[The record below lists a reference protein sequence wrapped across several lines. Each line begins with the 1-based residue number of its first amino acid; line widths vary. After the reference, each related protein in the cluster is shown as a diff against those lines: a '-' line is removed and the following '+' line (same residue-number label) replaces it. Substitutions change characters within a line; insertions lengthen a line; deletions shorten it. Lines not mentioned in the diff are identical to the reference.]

1 MRINWSST
9 NMNIIDLYNQMK
21 NEELLTRPYYQR
33 RLVWT
38 TGDKEKFIDTI
49 LKGLPFPE
57 VYLCQGELDTE
68 NLKTV
73 YYVVD
78 GQQRLTTIKNYI
90 EGNLTIKEIPAY
102 KDLNKDQQTEFVNYP
117 VVVRQLGKISEEKIK
132 LIFDRLNKTDYTLNG
147 TELMYA
153 QYQGEYISLA
163 RKMADKF
170 STFLEKII
178 GEKSINRMV
187 DISFILQVMTTLE
200 NKIYFSG
207 DREVKKFVEL
217 YNEIYE
223 NKENMENIITKSF
236 NLFNSLDLKLDS
248 LFYKKAACFSLI
260 TELCKINADIDKKV
274 LIKKL
279 NSFEEKLIK
288 NKEKDIESNEL
299 AKFYNYLYQGTA
311 SKSARDYR
319 GKLIENYILNRK

>member
-217 YNEIYE
+217 YNETYE

>member
-38 TGDKEKFIDTI
+38 NADKEKFIDTI
-49 LKGLPFPE
+49 LQGLPFPE
-57 VYLCQGELDTE
+57 IYICQGELDTE
-68 NLKTV
+68 NLKTI

-90 EGNLTIKEIPAY
+90 EGNLVLKEIPFY
-102 KDLNKDQQTEFVNYP
+102 KNLDKEQQTEFVNYS
-117 VVVRQLGKISEEKIK
+117 VVVRQLGKISDEKIK
-132 LIFDRLNKTDYTLNG
+132 MIFDRLNKTDYTLNV

-153 QYQGEYISLA
+153 QYQGEYITLA
-163 RKMADKF
+163 RNMAEKF
-170 STFLEKII
+170 SSFFENII
-178 GEKSINRMV
+178 GEKSINRML
-187 DISFILQVMTTLE
+187 DISFILQIMSTLE

-207 DREVKKFVEL
+207 DKEVKKFVEL
-217 YNEIYE
+217 YNESYD
-223 NKENMENIITKSF
+223 NKLNMSEIITKSF
-236 NLFNSLDLKLDS
+236 NLFNSLSLPLDS
-248 LFYKKAACFSLI
+248 LFYKKAACFSLL
-260 TELCKINADIDKKV
+260 TELCKINSNIDKV
-274 LIKKL
+274 KL
-279 NSFEEKLIK
+279 KDNLNIFEKRLLE
-288 NKEKDIESNEL
+288 NKEKDIETNEF

-319 GKLIENYILNRK
+319 GKLIEKYILN

>member
-38 TGDKEKFIDTI
+38 NADKEKFIDTI
-49 LKGLPFPE
+49 LQGLPFPE

-90 EGNLTIKEIPAY
+90 EGNLIIKEIPAY
-102 KDLNKDQQTEFVNYP
+102 KDLSKAQQTEFVNYP

-132 LIFDRLNKTDYTLNG
+132 MIFDRLNKTDYTLNV
-147 TELMYA
+147 TELIYA

-163 RKMADKF
+163 RNLAEKF
-170 STFLEKII
+170 SLFFENII

-187 DISFILQVMTTLE
+187 DISFILQLMSTLE

-217 YNEIYE
+217 YNEVYE
-223 NKENMENIITKSF
+223 NKYNMGEIISQSL
-236 NLFNSLDLKLDS
+236 NLFNSLTLPLDS
-248 LFYKKAACFSLI
+248 LFYKKAACFSLL
-260 TELCKINADIDKKV
+260 TELCKINSNIDKEI
-274 LIKKL
+274 LRDRL
-279 NSFEEKLIK
+279 NIFEKNLLD
-288 NKEKDIESNEL
+288 NKEKDIATNEF

-319 GKLIENYILNRK
+319 GKLIEKYILN

>member
-38 TGDKEKFIDTI
+38 NADKEKFIDTI
-49 LKGLPFPE
+49 LQGLPFPE

-90 EGNLTIKEIPAY
+90 EGNLIIKEIPAY

-117 VVVRQLGKISEEKIK
+117 VVVRQLGKIPEEKIK
-132 LIFDRLNKTDYTLNG
+132 MIFDRLNKTDYTLNV
-147 TELMYA
+147 TELIYA

-163 RKMADKF
+163 RKLAEEF
-170 STFLEKII
+170 SLFFENII

-187 DISFILQVMTTLE
+187 DISFILQLMSTLE

-217 YNEIYE
+217 YNELYE
-223 NKENMENIITKSF
+223 NKYNMGEIISKSL
-236 NLFNSLDLKLDS
+236 NLFNALSLPLDS
-248 LFYKKAACFSLI
+248 LFYKKAACFSLL
-260 TELCKINADIDKKV
+260 TELCKINSNIDKET
-274 LIKKL
+274 LRDRL
-279 NSFEEKLIK
+279 NIFEKNLLD
-288 NKEKDIESNEL
+288 NKEKDIETNEF

-319 GKLIENYILNRK
+319 GKLIEKYILM

>member
-38 TGDKEKFIDTI
+38 NADKEKFIDTI
-49 LKGLPFPE
+49 LQGLPFPE

-90 EGNLTIKEIPAY
+90 EGNLIIKEIPAY
-102 KDLNKDQQTEFVNYP
+102 KDLSKDQQTEFVNYP

-132 LIFDRLNKTDYTLNG
+132 MIFDRLNKTDYTLNV
-147 TELMYA
+147 TELIYA

-163 RKMADKF
+163 RNLAEKF
-170 STFLEKII
+170 SLFFENII

-187 DISFILQVMTTLE
+187 DISFILQLMSTLE

-217 YNEIYE
+217 YNEVYE
-223 NKENMENIITKSF
+223 NKYNMGEIISQSF
-236 NLFNSLDLKLDS
+236 NLFNSLTLPLDS
-248 LFYKKAACFSLI
+248 LFYKKAACFSLL
-260 TELCKINADIDKKV
+260 TELCKINSNIDKEI
-274 LIKKL
+274 LRDRL
-279 NSFEEKLIK
+279 NVFEKNLLD
-288 NKEKDIESNEL
+288 NKEKDIATNEF

-319 GKLIENYILNRK
+319 GKLIEKYILN